1 MHTDISQIQKLIAK
15 KSKEPINKLLSY
27 FILTKLNEGCSKYK
41 IFLDKTHKDIFE
53 DIYENYKNDFD
64 LRKFM
69 VGWRTNHEELKLLV
83 RIEIYKNIVKG
94 FIKEN
99 KSHNKIITYKLTKE
113 GQKYLQN
120 DLINYFIFE
129 SGRCEVIGFVN
140 SNVNFK
146 EFDKQLKQWEN
157 KQ

>member
-64 LRKFM
+64 LKKFM

-83 RIEIYKNIVKG
+83 RIEI
-94 FIKEN
+94 
-99 KSHNKIITYKLTKE
+99 
-113 GQKYLQN
+113 
-120 DLINYFIFE
+120 
-129 SGRCEVIGFVN
+129 
-140 SNVNFK
+140 
-146 EFDKQLKQWEN
+146 
-157 KQ
+157 